1 MQMSLVKLRTTK
13 MQGWSHYYK
22 KGQFLMNTS
31 WLGKTD
37 FVGHFLSVNSVCLLA
52 LSEDIRKLWAN
63 KNEL

>member
-37 FVGHFLSVNSVCLLA
+37 FVGHFLM
-52 LSEDIRKLWAN
+52 
-63 KNEL
+63 